1 MRFLTLVITIAALC
15 GISELFLPWWMVA
28 VVPFLI
34 AITVR
39 QRPGIA
45 FLAGFCGVGLCWLSA
60 ALIRDIPNAHLLSS
74 KMAQIFQ
81 LPRYSMLIVI
91 TVFIGA
97 LIGGMAAWA
106 GALIKR

>member
-1 MRFLTLVITIAALC
+1 MRFLIIVISIAVLC
-15 GISELFLPWWMVA
+15 GISEFFLPWWMAA

-34 AITVR
+34 AIAVR
-39 QRPGIA
+39 QRPGGA
-45 FLAGFCGVGLCWLSA
+45 FLAGFSGVGLCWLSFVM
-60 ALIRDIPNAHLLSS
+60 LRDIPNAHLLST

-81 LPRYSMLIVI
+81 LPGYGLLIVV